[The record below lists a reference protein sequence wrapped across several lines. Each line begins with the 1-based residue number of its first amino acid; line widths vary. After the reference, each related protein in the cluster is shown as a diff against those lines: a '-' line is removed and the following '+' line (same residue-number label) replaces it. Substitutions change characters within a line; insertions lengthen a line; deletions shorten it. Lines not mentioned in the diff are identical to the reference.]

1 MKTLYD
7 YAVVRFMPF
16 AETEEFANV
25 GIVLWGTKPK
35 TIEIKLAPVPFQR
48 INSFFDDL
56 DGKLYPQARHY
67 MELELKR
74 IMKYANEVGPNQLD
88 SLMQEVTR
96 QREGV
101 MIFSEVGTIL
111 GDDAKTVVNKLY
123 ETYIGRDLPLSKE
136 QREHKMV
143 QELKRKLLQSPL
155 QYKEKAIET
164 GFGKIKVPLV
174 TNIGANLRAIKPMAF
189 NHPRAMEIAD
199 HGDKWI
205 SRVRHAI
212 DANSIKPED
221 FLFTVEEPKS
231 RKEEPQRAFEII
243 CNSMKSLGV
252 NVIPFKD
259 KQKVLEFAKPD
270 LSAAPDDFCLN
281 N

>member
-25 GIVLWGTKPK
+25 GIVLWGTKPN

-67 MELELKR
+67 MELELTR

-143 QELKRKLLQSPL
+143 QELKSKLLQSPL
-155 QYKEKAIET
+155 QYKEKNLET

-174 TNIGANLRAIKPMAF
+174 ANIGANLRAIKPMAF

-243 CNSMKSLGV
+243 CNSMKALGV

-259 KQKVLEFAKPD
+259 KQKVLEFAEPD